1 MQLFSH
7 SSETLQVVILLLP
20 DSSLM
25 SLASTLD
32 TMRAANR
39 ISRRRLFQWRVVT
52 LDGEPAK
59 LSCGQ
64 SIHPEQAFANCGSAD
79 LLICIAAF
87 RHEQHMGRQMVT
99 LFRQQARQFTYLG
112 GVESGSWVLAR
123 AGFLD
128 GRSATTHWED
138 LEDFRNKY
146 PKVDVVPD
154 RYVISGRIFTTGGAS
169 PTFDLM
175 LYLIRSRFGY
185 TLALEVASVFIYDA
199 GQHSESPQQL
209 VSLGLLENREPRVSQ
224 AIRTMQD
231 NIDNPLSISEIAAQ
245 LELSNRTLE
254 QLFRRQLDSSPLQ
267 YYKRLRLQAA
277 RRLVV
282 DSSHSMQEIA
292 VRTGFSSLAVFSR
305 AFTQFYLLSP
315 SQYRRQHRG

>member
-1 MQLFSH
+1 
-7 SSETLQVVILLLP
+7 
-20 DSSLM
+20 M

-64 SIHPEQAFANCGSAD
+64 SIHPEQAFASCGSAD

-87 RHEQHMGRQMVT
+87 RHEQHMSRQMVA
-99 LFRQQARQFTYLG
+99 LFRQQARQFTFLG

-185 TLALEVASVFIYDA
+185 TLALEVASVFIYNTD
-199 GQHSESPQQL
+199 QHSESPQQL

-277 RRLVV
+277 RRLVL